1 MQAVAEESRV
11 GTHEIN
17 ESAIRNGSLKKWINA
32 VIYFFERLI
41 IKVFQLC
48 LTTNTLLKKNMKY
61 EYP

>member
-17 ESAIRNGSLKKWINA
+17 ESAIRNRSLKKWINA

-41 IKVFQLC
+41 IKVYNKYI
-48 LTTNTLLKKNMKY
+48 TKKNMKY